1 MADDLAGRR
10 LGGFELQ
17 AELGSGA
24 FATVWRARQL
34 RLGRDVAVKV
44 LDPLVARNPDAARRF
59 EREGRAAASLDHPGI
74 VPVYEAGEDDG
85 VVFLAMRLVDG
96 PTLAQ
101 VLHDDGEPAPDR
113 LVQIIGAVG
122 AALDHAHE
130 RGLVHRDVKP
140 SNILLEGERVWL
152 GDFGIAASA
161 RELGRYTTGAIGTV
175 AYMAPEQARA
185 ADVDHRTDLYALGCV
200 AFECVTGRPPFQRA
214 DLLATMAAHTSDP
227 VPSTG
232 SPSLDAFFAR
242 ALAKEPDQRFQSGAE
257 LAAALGDAV
266 RGRGVPPPARVPRR
280 RGVARVVAAIV
291 GVVAVVA
298 LGLTFAL
305 RDDDGGGTPST
316 TTAIT
321 SIGSG
326 AAASALAA
334 GGSVVVGVRGV
345 PATINPH
352 TQLTAEGFVAGNV
365 LPPLYALDEN
375 LEWQPFLAVGD
386 PEVTASDPLTIR
398 WRLRDDA
405 TWDDGAPIT
414 AADVIRT
421 FDYVR
426 DPAART
432 IITELYTRITSIAA
446 EGDKAFVVTL
456 SETLGDPRLLFSTVH
471 PVIKAASLDR
481 FLAGGG
487 DVGEYLATGI
497 DFSGGPFR
505 LVAFEPDRSV
515 RLVRNDAW
523 WGPAA
528 PLERVDVREMP
539 SSGDALDAVASGDAD
554 VVFVDDPQQAD
565 LRAANDLDDADVTVV
580 GGSLHY
586 GLRLNLTAPPL
597 DDPAVRR
604 AIAFAIDRT
613 AIAEALTLGFD
624 DAPAAPG
631 SLIFFPGQPGYEDQF
646 SRYEPDADQAD
657 LLLSQAGWRRDGD
670 DVRTRDGERL
680 ELTILYPDTSV
691 HVSRLTALTLL
702 LFEQLSEIGI
712 ALDARPTDTA
722 DITRAWNDLDYELT
736 IGIDISSPSPLA
748 AVESYTSDGL
758 TNFTGYASSA
768 VDDLFRRALAA
779 TDPAEQRSLLGEAGA
794 VLAEDVPAI
803 PIVQLPSLLVTD
815 DRLRN
820 VVAPAVRAGPLAFA
834 SRWGFAA
841 GG

>member
-1 MADDLAGRR
+1 MADDLTGRR

-44 LDPLVARNPDAARRF
+44 LDPQVARNPDAARRF

-101 VLHDDGEPAPDR
+101 VLHDDGELAPDR
-113 LVQIIGAVG
+113 LVHIIGAVG

-185 ADVDHRTDLYALGCV
+185 ADVDHRSDLYALGCV

-227 VPSTG
+227 VPPAG

-242 ALAKEPDQRFQSGAE
+242 ALAKEPDRRFQSGAE
-257 LAAALGDAV
+257 LAAALGDAML
-266 RGRGVPPPARVPRR
+266 GRGAPPARAPRR
-280 RGVARVVAAIV
+280 RGVARIMAAIV
-291 GVVAVVA
+291 GLVAVVA
-298 LGLTFAL
+298 VGLTFAS
-305 RDDDGGGTPST
+305 DDDGVGDGDGMPT
-316 TTAIT
+316 TT
-321 SIGSG
+321 SIASG
-326 AAASALAA
+326 AAASALVA

-375 LEWQPFLAVGD
+375 LDWQPFLADGE
-386 PEVTASDPLTIR
+386 PEVIATDPLTIR

-414 AADVIRT
+414 TADVIRT

-426 DPAART
+426 DPAAGT
-432 IITELYTRITSIAA
+432 IITELYTRVTSIVA

-528 PLERVDVREMP
+528 PLERVDVREMA

-565 LRAANDLDDADVTVV
+565 LRAASDLDDADVTVV
-580 GGSLHY
+580 GGSLQY

-604 AIAFAIDRT
+604 AIALAIDRK

-631 SLIFFPGQPGYEDQF
+631 SLIFFPDQPGYEDDF
-646 SRYEPDADQAD
+646 SRYERDADQAD

-670 DVRTRDGERL
+670 DVRTRGGERL
-680 ELTILYPDTSV
+680 ELTILYPNTSV

-702 LFEQLSEIGI
+702 LFEQLSDIGI

-748 AVESYTSDGL
+748 AVESYASDGL

-834 SRWGFAA
+834 SLWGFAS
-841 GG
+841 GE